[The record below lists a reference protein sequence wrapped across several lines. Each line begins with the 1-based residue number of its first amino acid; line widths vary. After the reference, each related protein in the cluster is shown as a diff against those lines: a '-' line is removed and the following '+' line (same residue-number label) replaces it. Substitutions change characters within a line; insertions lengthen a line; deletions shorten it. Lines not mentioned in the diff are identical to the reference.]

1 MYKKKFTILDIYD
14 SGYMEGFLPNINR
27 PTTRKIKTSTGDLT
41 LINQPHI
48 QNYGRQIIDIINSS
62 GAKITKATYSK
73 QNINVRVAG
82 NYAEQYEKIVNALEL
97 HKGIMKYANSNKE
110 EIEMAIKQ
118 TMNAYVLG
126 KEMPKLA
133 LRINSLEEIKG
144 MNEIKK
150 KNLLYNIIES
160 ITFDDDFKETQDKL
174 GLRESRF
181 RLNQTSNATWAINQ
195 KWDKLKEKYERRL
208 K

>member
-1 MYKKKFTILDIYD
+1 
-14 SGYMEGFLPNINR
+14 
-27 PTTRKIKTSTGDLT
+27 
-41 LINQPHI
+41 
-48 QNYGRQIIDIINSS
+48 
-62 GAKITKATYSK
+62 
-73 QNINVRVAG
+73 
-82 NYAEQYEKIVNALEL
+82 
-97 HKGIMKYANSNKE
+97 MKYANSNKE

-118 TMNAYVLG
+118 TMNDYVLG